1 MARGW
6 VAFCGLVLTFAA
18 LCGDARAAAPPQR
31 IVSLNLCGDQLAWML
46 AGRGRIAA
54 LSHLARSAELSYV
67 APQVTDVPIVQGVAE
82 EILPLAPDLVLAGR
96 YTAKPTVAFL
106 RAKGVPILE
115 LSIPQDFAG
124 IRDQVRRVARA
135 LGAEPRGEALIAA
148 MDATLAQPAPHR
160 TGPRPVGV
168 AWQAGGFTAGAGT
181 LTDAVLDAAG
191 LDNLATRSGLRG
203 HGYLT
208 LEAVV
213 AGRPD
218 LLIAEAALPGQPSL
232 RQALLQHPA
241 LARPG
246 ALGRRVTVP
255 APLLA
260 CGTPAT
266 AEAVRLL
273 RTALAESE
281 AP

>member
-1 MARGW
+1 MARGRM
-6 VAFCGLVLTFAA
+6 AFCGVVLA
-18 LCGDARAAAPPQR
+18 LAVSCGAARAATPPQR

-54 LSHLARSAELSYV
+54 LSHLARSAELSQV
-67 APQVTDVPIVQGVAE
+67 APQVADVPIIHGSAE

-106 RAKGVPILE
+106 RTKGVPILE
-115 LSIPQDFAG
+115 LAIPQDFAG
-124 IRDQVRRVARA
+124 IRDQVRRVAKA
-135 LGAEPRGEALIAA
+135 LGTEARGEELIAA
-148 MDATLAQPAPHR
+148 MDATLAHPPPPHDGR
-160 TGPRPVGV
+160 RPVAV

-191 LDNLATRSGLRG
+191 FDNLATLRGLKG

-208 LEAVV
+208 LESIV
-213 AGRPD
+213 AGHPD
-218 LLIAEAALPGQPSL
+218 VLVAEAALPSRPSM
-232 RQALLQHPA
+232 RQALLLHPA

-246 ALGRRVTVP
+246 ALGRRVTIP

-273 RTALAESE
+273 RAAQTQGET
-281 AP
+281 P